1 MALVRLLRGGQV
13 TLPAE
18 LRQKLQVKEGD
29 YLEAEVVEN
38 GMLLKPV
45 AFVSRGAGL
54 EGDPGGAAE
63 RTLHRPRAATQ
74 SQDEEEQ
81 IYKIVRGVSRGPL
94 DRAVLNSS
102 VLVSERPHHTPTA
115 PRAPFSAAERQVFG
129 LAREDTRGS
138 PQGSRAIGTR

>member
-45 AFVSRGAGL
+45 AFVSR
-54 EGDPGGAAE
+54 E
-63 RTLHRPRAATQ
+63 RAWKAIREAQQSVRYIGPEPRP
-74 SQDEEEQ
+74 SPEDEEEE
-81 IYKIVRGVSRGPL
+81 IYEIVR
-94 DRAVLNSS
+94 
-102 VLVSERPHHTPTA
+102 E
-115 PRAPFSAAERQVFG
+115 F
-129 LAREDTRGS
+129 RENHG
-138 PQGSRAIGTR
+138 

>member
-45 AFVSRGAGL
+45 AFVSREQAWKAIREAQQSVRYIGPEPRPSL
-54 EGDPGGAAE
+54 E
-63 RTLHRPRAATQ
+63 
-74 SQDEEEQ
+74 DEEEQ
-81 IYKIVRGVSRGPL
+81 IYEIVR
-94 DRAVLNSS
+94 
-102 VLVSERPHHTPTA
+102 E
-115 PRAPFSAAERQVFG
+115 F
-129 LAREDTRGS
+129 REDHG
-138 PQGSRAIGTR
+138 

>member
-45 AFVSRGAGL
+45 AFVSR
-54 EGDPGGAAE
+54 E
-63 RTLHRPRAATQ
+63 RAWKAIREAQRSVRYIGPEPRP
-74 SQDEEEQ
+74 SPEDEEEQ
-81 IYKIVRGVSRGPL
+81 VYEIVR
-94 DRAVLNSS
+94 
-102 VLVSERPHHTPTA
+102 E
-115 PRAPFSAAERQVFG
+115 F
-129 LAREDTRGS
+129 REDHG
-138 PQGSRAIGTR
+138 

>member
-45 AFVSRGAGL
+45 AFVSRDQAWKAIREAQQSVRYIGP
-54 EGDPGGAAE
+54 EP
-63 RTLHRPRAATQ
+63 RP
-74 SQDEEEQ
+74 SPEDEEEQ
-81 IYKIVRGVSRGPL
+81 IYEIVR
-94 DRAVLNSS
+94 
-102 VLVSERPHHTPTA
+102 E
-115 PRAPFSAAERQVFG
+115 F
-129 LAREDTRGS
+129 REDHG
-138 PQGSRAIGTR
+138 

>member
-45 AFVSRGAGL
+45 AFVSRGRAWKAIREAQQSVRYIGP
-54 EGDPGGAAE
+54 EP
-63 RTLHRPRAATQ
+63 RP
-74 SQDEEEQ
+74 SPEDEEEQ
-81 IYKIVRGVSRGPL
+81 IYEIVR
-94 DRAVLNSS
+94 
-102 VLVSERPHHTPTA
+102 E
-115 PRAPFSAAERQVFG
+115 F
-129 LAREDTRGS
+129 REDHG
-138 PQGSRAIGTR
+138 

>member
-45 AFVSRGAGL
+45 AFVSREQAWKAIREAQQSVRYIGP
-54 EGDPGGAAE
+54 EP
-63 RTLHRPRAATQ
+63 RP
-74 SQDEEEQ
+74 SPEDEEEQ
-81 IYKIVRGVSRGPL
+81 IYEIVR
-94 DRAVLNSS
+94 
-102 VLVSERPHHTPTA
+102 E
-115 PRAPFSAAERQVFG
+115 F
-129 LAREDTRGS
+129 REDHG
-138 PQGSRAIGTR
+138 

>member
-45 AFVSRGAGL
+45 AFVSREQAWKGIREAQQSVRYIG
-54 EGDPGGAAE
+54 PKP
-63 RTLHRPRAATQ
+63 RP
-74 SQDEEEQ
+74 SPEDEEEQ
-81 IYKIVRGVSRGPL
+81 IYEIVR
-94 DRAVLNSS
+94 
-102 VLVSERPHHTPTA
+102 E
-115 PRAPFSAAERQVFG
+115 F
-129 LAREDTRGS
+129 REDH
-138 PQGSRAIGTR
+138 A